1 MRDGGLRDW
10 LSNLFS
16 CTVVSLLPVVV
27 HGDCSCYRTNKTD
40 NCNTKHEGW
49 KANIECTSK
58 AFLEKNGGKAL

>member
-1 MRDGGLRDW
+1 
-10 LSNLFS
+10 
-16 CTVVSLLPVVV
+16 VVV
-27 HGDCSCYRTNKTD
+27 HGDCSCYRTNNTD